1 MVGETVGLKFN
12 GSSILQAG
20 QECLCGL
27 RQRWRHVKQVTCWQ
41 GRTVGSVSSSRQ
53 TGQEM
58 PNLHD
63 TKHPINSA
71 PTSADVQIMKKAGH
85 DLSSLLMHSSWREL
99 RIWIS
104 FFNVTT
110 LLTSGDSRISCQTVK
125 EKSLFSSLIPQLLHF
140 CWSSFFFFSL

>member
-1 MVGETVGLKFN
+1 MVGETVGLKSN
-12 GSSILQAG
+12 GSSILQVG
-20 QECLCGL
+20 QERLCGL
-27 RQRWRHVKQVTCWQ
+27 KQRWRHVKQVTCWQ
-41 GRTVGSVSSSRQ
+41 GRTEGSVSSSRQ

-63 TKHPINSA
+63 TKHQINSA
-71 PTSADVQIMKKAGH
+71 PTSAYIQIIKKAGR

-110 LLTSGDSRISCQTVK
+110 LLTSGDSRISCQTVR
-125 EKSLFSSLIPQLLHF
+125 EKSLFSHLFLNYFIFVDHL
-140 CWSSFFFFSL
+140 FFSF